1 MTLILAVLL
10 GLFLLTTTSVGGHA
24 DLASMSVYVGTVTQ
38 GGSRGIYLYKLDLAT
53 GQLTGGDLA
62 AEAINP
68 GFVALHPRR
77 PFLYALDQMNSEDGR
92 LIGAVSSFSIDEE
105 SGQLTRLNQQPSGGA
120 GPCHVTID
128 GTGQTVLVANYGGGS
143 VSSYPVE
150 ADGRLGRAASLV
162 QHAGSGPHPSRQRG
176 PHAHSVTVDAA
187 SRFAFV
193 ADLGIDQVRIYRLDP
208 ETALLEAHDPPAVE
222 LAPGAG
228 PRHFTFHPSGQS
240 AYTINE
246 LDNTITTFAYDSE
259 NGILEKRQTVP
270 TLPSGF
276 TGANTTAEILVHPTG
291 KYVYGSNRGHDSIVA
306 FAVASDGTLTL
317 IGHYPSQ
324 GKHPRNFGIDP
335 TGRVLIVANRDS
347 DNLVPFLIDPA
358 SGKLTPT
365 GQTYTLSM
373 PVCVRFR

>member
-10 GLFLLTTTSVGGHA
+10 GLFLLTNSSVGGHA
-24 DLASMSVYVGTVTQ
+24 KLASMSVYVGTVTQ

-53 GQLTGGDLA
+53 GQLTEGNLA

-77 PFLYALDQMNSEDGR
+77 PLLYALDQMSLEDGR
-92 LIGAVSSFSIDEE
+92 LIGAVSSFLIDEE

-120 GPCHVTID
+120 GPCHVAID

-150 ADGRLGRAASLV
+150 VDGRLGRAASLI
-162 QHAGSGPHPSRQRG
+162 QHVGSGPHPGRQRG

-193 ADLGIDQVRIYRLDP
+193 ADLGIDQVRVYRLDP
-208 ETALLEAHDPPAVE
+208 ETALLEAHEAPAVE

-228 PRHFTFHPSGQS
+228 PRHFAFHPSGQS

-246 LDNTITTFAYDSE
+246 LDNTITTFAYDPES
-259 NGILEKRQTVP
+259 GTLEERQTVR

-276 TGANTTAEILVHPTG
+276 TGANTTAEILVHPSG
-291 KYVYGSNRGHDSIVA
+291 KYIYGSNRGHDSIVA
-306 FAVASDGTLTL
+306 FAVANDGTLTL
-317 IGHYPSQ
+317 IGHYSSQ

-347 DNLVPFLIDPA
+347 DNLVPFLVDPA